1 MFIGDCMSLIW
12 GIIIILLV
20 FLELMTVDVVAVWYA
35 LGAIIAL
42 FISFT
47 SDNFANQF
55 IVFVIS
61 GSLFMMVLRNISI
74 DFLKAKSILTS
85 ADKIIGEKGVVT
97 ISISKK
103 QYGEVKVNK
112 KKWTAYA
119 DEPIVK
125 NTKVKVLSVDGVRLK
140 VEPKK

>member
-1 MFIGDCMSLIW
+1 MSLIW

-61 GSLFMMVLRNISI
+61 GSLLMMVLRNISI

-112 KKWTAYA
+112 KKWTAYS

-140 VEPKK
+140 VEPEK

>member
-47 SDNFANQF
+47 SDSFATQF

-61 GSLFMMVLRNISI
+61 GSLFMMILRNISI

>member
-55 IVFVIS
+55 IVFVIA
-61 GSLFMMVLRNISI
+61 GSLFMMILRNISI

-85 ADKIIGEKGVVT
+85 ADKIIGEKGIVT

-125 NTKVKVLSVDGVRLK
+125 NTKVRVLSVDGVRLK